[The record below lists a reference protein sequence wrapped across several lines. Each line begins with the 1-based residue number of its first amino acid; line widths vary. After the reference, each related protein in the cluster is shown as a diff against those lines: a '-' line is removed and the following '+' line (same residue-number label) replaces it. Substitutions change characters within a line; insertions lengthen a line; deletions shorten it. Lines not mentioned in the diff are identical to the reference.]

1 MHLFQKL
8 TARDSNIRRTNDV
21 RDRSSR
27 SSAGWQNASLMA
39 GMLFVSLVGSH
50 GLHAADVKQN
60 ILEDAW
66 QVILVRG
73 QRLGYAHT
81 LTWETGAGDD
91 KRIWSESVTQMTVAR
106 FGGGLAMTFTQLTE
120 EDDAGNLKSFKLDTK
135 NPPISHTVVSG
146 EVRGDTLHVTTTAA
160 GKSTRSTQ
168 PWDADVKSP
177 VYQDRLLQEDPIEVG
192 ETRTM
197 RVFDP
202 QFLNV
207 GEVTL
212 TGEKPSETELLDGTR
227 PQLQRTRITHSLIPG
242 FTITS
247 YQNEAGET
255 LKTETNLLG
264 MVTYTVS
271 REEAVKEIAGAQL
284 DLALDTLVRVAPIAD
299 AHRCKTLVYD
309 VSVEGPQKMLP
320 LPEGPTQAVA
330 RKTEQTVRV
339 TVRAADPSAEAAGSG
354 AETVDAM
361 YTRSSRY
368 LEIEHPQ
375 VVAHAEAAAE
385 NRTSPTE
392 VALAMERFVYEKLA
406 EKNFSTA
413 LATAAEV
420 ASSLE
425 GDCTEH
431 AMLLAAM
438 LRVKQI
444 PSRVAVGLV
453 YSERHSGF
461 AGHMWT
467 EAYLNGRWLPLD
479 ATLGLG
485 GTGAG
490 HLKFSDSS
498 LSDDGPAPVT
508 AFVPLVGL
516 VEKMRIAVVD
526 PGGE

>member
-1 MHLFQKL
+1 MGSFQKP
-8 TARDSNIRRTNDV
+8 RKPGSDIKPTNDGCAPTPHG
-21 RDRSSR
+21 
-27 SSAGWQNASLMA
+27 SARRRPAWLMA
-39 GMLFVSLVGSH
+39 GVLIASLGGSQ
-50 GLHAADVKQN
+50 GLPAEDIKEN
-60 ILEDAW
+60 ILEDVW
-66 QVILVRG
+66 QVILIRG

-81 LTWETGAGDD
+81 LTWATGAGNE
-91 KRIWSESVTQMTVAR
+91 KRIWSESVTHMTVAR
-106 FGGGLAMTFTQLTE
+106 FGGGLAMTLTQLTE
-120 EDDAGNLKSFKLDTK
+120 EDDDGNLKSFTLDTK

-160 GKSTRSTQ
+160 GKTTRSQQ

-192 ETRTM
+192 ETRTI

-202 QFLNV
+202 QFLKV

-212 TGEKPSETELLDGTR
+212 TGEQPAETQLLDGTR
-227 PQLQRTRITHSLIPG
+227 LELQRTGISHSLIPG

-247 YQNEAGET
+247 YQNEDGET

-284 DLALDTLVRVAPIAD
+284 DLALDTLVRVTPIAD
-299 AHRCKTLVYD
+299 AHTRKTIVYD
-309 VSVEGPQKMLP
+309 VSVEGPQKMLS
-320 LPEGPTQAVA
+320 LPEGPTQSVA

-339 TVRAADPSAEAAGSG
+339 SVRAADPSAEVPGRR
-354 AETVDAM
+354 AEAVDAM
-361 YTRSSRY
+361 YIRSSRY

-385 NRTSPTE
+385 KLTSSTE
-392 VALAMERFVYEKLA
+392 IALAMERYVHEKLA

-453 YSERHSGF
+453 YAENHSGF

-467 EAYLNGRWLPLD
+467 EANLNGRWVPLD

-516 VEKMRIAVVD
+516 VEKMRIAVVEV
-526 PGGE
+526 GSE